1 MNRPIHPM
9 ILTQDLSAVGK
20 LSLSAALPIYAA
32 TQVPAALLPTAL
44 LSTQT
49 EGFGTPVQLSTHH
62 WLQQTLN
69 QWQTQGLHFSGI
81 SVGYLGDINLFPI
94 LINFISHQK
103 LPLVIVDP
111 VLGDNNQLY
120 PQLNEAFISK
130 VLQLCQWADV
140 ITPNWTELQLLIGT
154 QALVAHPSW
163 SQVQN
168 SILQLDQ
175 MLKHHTNIIVTGIP
189 ENQAVTTTW
198 QFNHQFHKQNSSL
211 RPGHFYGSG
220 DVLTA
225 VLGTLLWHK
234 LDFNQA
240 VTLAIQEIGRAL
252 DDTIATN
259 YERRFG
265 ISLKQLLKDLSN
277 FSFEQS

>member
-32 TQVPAALLPTAL
+32 AQVPVALLPTAL

-120 PQLNEAFISK
+120 PQLNEDFISK
-130 VLQLCQWADV
+130 MLQLCQWADV

-189 ENQAVTTTW
+189 ENQAVTTIW

-220 DVLTA
+220 DVFTA

-252 DDTIATN
+252 DDTTATN

-277 FSFEQS
+277 FSFKKC

>member
-32 TQVPAALLPTAL
+32 AQVPVALLPTAL

-111 VLGDNNQLY
+111 ILGDNNQLY
-120 PQLNEAFISK
+120 PQLNEDFISK
-130 VLQLCQWADV
+130 MLQLCQWADV

-189 ENQAVTTTW
+189 ENQAVTTIW

-220 DVLTA
+220 DVFTA

-277 FSFEQS
+277 FSFKQC

>member
-1 MNRPIHPM
+1 M
-9 ILTQDLSAVGK
+9 
-20 LSLSAALPIYAA
+20 
-32 TQVPAALLPTAL
+32 PTAL

-49 EGFGTPVQLSTHH
+49 EGFGTPVQLSTHQ

-81 SVGYLGDINLFPI
+81 SVGYLGDIHLFPI
-94 LINFISHQK
+94 LINFISRQK

-130 VLQLCQWADV
+130 MLQLCQWADV
-140 ITPNWTELQLLIGT
+140 ITPNWTELQLLIGK
-154 QALVAHPSW
+154 QVLVAHPSW

-189 ENQAVTTTW
+189 ENQAVTTIW

-211 RPGHFYGSG
+211 RPGHFCGSG
-220 DVLTA
+220 DVFTA

-277 FSFEQS
+277 FLFKQC

>member
-1 MNRPIHPM
+1 MNHPIQPM

-32 TQVPAALLPTAL
+32 AQVPVALLPTAL

-120 PQLNEAFISK
+120 PQLNEDFISK
-130 VLQLCQWADV
+130 MLQLCQWADV

-189 ENQAVTTTW
+189 ENQAVTTIW

-220 DVLTA
+220 DVFTA

-265 ISLKQLLKDLSN
+265 ISLKQLLKDLST
-277 FSFEQS
+277 FSFKQ

>member
-32 TQVPAALLPTAL
+32 AQVPVALLPTAL

-62 WLQQTLN
+62 WLQQTFN

-81 SVGYLGDINLFPI
+81 SVGYLEDINLFPI

-120 PQLNEAFISK
+120 PQLNEDFISK
-130 VLQLCQWADV
+130 MLQLCQWADV
-140 ITPNWTELQLLIGT
+140 ITPNWTELQLLIGK
-154 QALVAHPSW
+154 QVLVAHPSW

-189 ENQAVTTTW
+189 ENQAVTTIW

-220 DVLTA
+220 DVFTA

-240 VTLAIQEIGRAL
+240 ITLAIQEIGRAL

-277 FSFEQS
+277 FSFKKY

>member
-32 TQVPAALLPTAL
+32 AQVPAALLPTAL

-120 PQLNEAFISK
+120 PQLNEDFISK
-130 VLQLCQWADV
+130 MLQLCQWADV
-140 ITPNWTELQLLIGT
+140 ITPNWTELQLLIGK
-154 QALVAHPSW
+154 QVLVAHPSW

-189 ENQAVTTTW
+189 ENQAVTTIW

-220 DVLTA
+220 DVFTA

-234 LDFNQA
+234 LDFHQA
-240 VTLAIQEIGRAL
+240 ITLAIQEIGRAL

-277 FSFEQS
+277 FSFKQC

>member
-32 TQVPAALLPTAL
+32 AQVPAALLPTAL

-130 VLQLCQWADV
+130 MLQLCQWADV
-140 ITPNWTELQLLIGT
+140 ITPNWTELQLLIGK
-154 QALVAHPSW
+154 QVLVTHPSW

-175 MLKHHTNIIVTGIP
+175 MLKHRTNIIVTGIP
-189 ENQAVTTTW
+189 ENQAVTTIW
-198 QFNHQFHKQNSSL
+198 QFNHQFHRQNSSL

-234 LDFNQA
+234 
-240 VTLAIQEIGRAL
+240 IGRASCR
-252 DDTIATN
+252 
-259 YERRFG
+259 ERV
-265 ISLKQLLKDLSN
+265 
-277 FSFEQS
+277 

>member
-32 TQVPAALLPTAL
+32 AQVPVALLPTAL

-120 PQLNEAFISK
+120 PQLNEDFISK
-130 VLQLCQWADV
+130 MLQLCQWADV

-189 ENQAVTTTW
+189 ENQAVTTIW

-220 DVLTA
+220 DVFTA

-240 VTLAIQEIGRAL
+240 VSLAIQEIGRAL

-265 ISLKQLLKDLSN
+265 ISLKQLLKDLST
-277 FSFEQS
+277 FSFKQ

>member
-9 ILTQDLSAVGK
+9 ILTQDFSAVGK

-32 TQVPAALLPTAL
+32 AQVPAALLPTAL

-81 SVGYLGDINLFPI
+81 SVGYLGDIHLFPI
-94 LINFISHQK
+94 LINFISRQK

-130 VLQLCQWADV
+130 MLQLCQWADV
-140 ITPNWTELQLLIGT
+140 ITPNWTELQLLIGK
-154 QALVAHPSW
+154 QVLVAHPSW

-189 ENQAVTTTW
+189 ANQAVTTIW
-198 QFNHQFHKQNSSL
+198 QFNHQFNRQNSSL

-220 DVLTA
+220 DVFTA

-252 DDTIATN
+252 DETIATN

-277 FSFEQS
+277 FSFK

>member
-32 TQVPAALLPTAL
+32 AQVPAALLPTAL

-49 EGFGTPVQLSTHH
+49 EGFGTPVQLSTHQ

-130 VLQLCQWADV
+130 MLQLCQWADV

-189 ENQAVTTTW
+189 ENQAVITIW

-220 DVLTA
+220 DVFTA
-225 VLGTLLWHK
+225 VLVTLLWHK

-277 FSFEQS
+277 FSFKKC

>member
-32 TQVPAALLPTAL
+32 AQVPAALLPTAL

-49 EGFGTPVQLSTHH
+49 EGFGTPVQLSTHQ
-62 WLQQTLN
+62 WLKQTLN

-81 SVGYLGDINLFPI
+81 SVGYLDDIHLFPI
-94 LINFISHQK
+94 LINFISRQK

-120 PQLNEAFISK
+120 PQLNEDFISK
-130 VLQLCQWADV
+130 MLQLCQWADV
-140 ITPNWTELQLLIGT
+140 ITPNWTELQLLIGK
-154 QALVAHPSW
+154 QVLVAHPSW

-189 ENQAVTTTW
+189 ENQAVTTIW

-220 DVLTA
+220 DVFTA

-277 FSFEQS
+277 FSFKQ

>member
-1 MNRPIHPM
+1 MNRPINPM

-32 TQVPAALLPTAL
+32 AQVPVALLPTAL

-120 PQLNEAFISK
+120 PQLNEDFISK
-130 VLQLCQWADV
+130 MLQLCQWADV
-140 ITPNWTELQLLIGT
+140 ITPNWTELQLLIGK
-154 QALVAHPSW
+154 QVLVAHPSW

-189 ENQAVTTTW
+189 ANQEVTTIW

-220 DVLTA
+220 DVFTA

-240 VTLAIQEIGRAL
+240 VTFAIQEIGRAL

-277 FSFEQS
+277 FSFKKC

>member
-32 TQVPAALLPTAL
+32 AQVPVALLPTAL

-120 PQLNEAFISK
+120 PQLNEDFISK
-130 VLQLCQWADV
+130 MLQLCQWADV

-189 ENQAVTTTW
+189 ENQAVTTIW

-220 DVLTA
+220 DVFTA

-265 ISLKQLLKDLSN
+265 ISLKQLLKDLST
-277 FSFEQS
+277 FSFKQ

>member
-32 TQVPAALLPTAL
+32 AQVPAALLPTAL

-120 PQLNEAFISK
+120 PQLNEDFISK
-130 VLQLCQWADV
+130 MLQLCQWADV
-140 ITPNWTELQLLIGT
+140 ITPNWTELQLLIGK
-154 QALVAHPSW
+154 QVLVAHPSW

-189 ENQAVTTTW
+189 ENQAVTTIW

-220 DVLTA
+220 DVFTA

-240 VTLAIQEIGRAL
+240 VTFAIQEIGRAL

-265 ISLKQLLKDLSN
+265 ISLKQLLKDLST
-277 FSFEQS
+277 FSFKQ

>member
-32 TQVPAALLPTAL
+32 AQVPVALLPTAL

-120 PQLNEAFISK
+120 PQLNEDFISK
-130 VLQLCQWADV
+130 MLQLCQWADV
-140 ITPNWTELQLLIGT
+140 ITPNWTELQLLIGK
-154 QALVAHPSW
+154 QVLVAHPSW

-189 ENQAVTTTW
+189 ENQAVTTIW

-220 DVLTA
+220 DVFTA

-252 DDTIATN
+252 DDTTATN

-277 FSFEQS
+277 FSFKKC